1 MKAATTQDSP
11 FSLGKV
17 EVVSWSLLLIMAAA
31 GWVAYSPA
39 IAKSILVGGL
49 LANVSFRFLKMDL
62 LKVMAGP
69 LSAAKVR
76 FFIKYYIRLT
86 MLAVVLYFLIRYRA
100 VNVPGMLIGLSTVVL
115 SILFVVTSA
124 ARQIY
129 LTAKEAA

>member
-1 MKAATTQDSP
+1 MKVAAPQDSP

-17 EVVSWSLLLIMAAA
+17 EIVSWSLLLIMAAA
-31 GWVAYSPA
+31 GWVTYSPA

-49 LANVSFRFLKMDL
+49 LANVSFRYLKKDL

-69 LSAAKVR
+69 LNAAKVR
-76 FFIKYYIRLT
+76 FFIRYYIRL
-86 MLAVVLYFLIRYRA
+86 MILAVVLYFLIRYRA

-115 SILFVVTSA
+115 SILFVVSSA